1 MGPRRAPGPL
11 RQRLL
16 QLVEAA
22 QLLTRGTH
30 ALIAGPAGT
39 KTLRTLH
46 MENIKQRALLYVAA
60 RFMMVRIDYCAKR
73 QAASYKRQA
82 ASNKVSS

>member
-16 QLVEAA
+16 QLAGAA
-22 QLLTRGTH
+22 LLLTRGTH

-39 KTLRTLH
+39 KKLRTLH
-46 MENIKQRALLYVAA
+46 MENTKQEMIDAIRALLDANEKNPHCDEHWLSDLI
-60 RFMMVRIDYCAKR
+60 REELE
-73 QAASYKRQA
+73 
-82 ASNKVSS
+82 